1 MTDHDTHENHHGVRS
16 REPQSIRDRRD
27 VPDLLRSHQMPHGK
41 EVDREELRLRLRL
54 RLKPKIETK
63 PERCSSLISARVTG
77 A

>member
-1 MTDHDTHENHHGVRS
+1 
-16 REPQSIRDRRD
+16 
-27 VPDLLRSHQMPHGK
+27 MPHGK
-41 EVDREELRLRLRL
+41 EVDREELRLRL